1 MIIIVTIVV
10 SITDAVVFW
19 KVKQHPERIAV
30 GFVILVILVTLIPIY
45 INFWYHSLITR
56 MLIIVTI
63 VVSIT
68 DAIVFWKVKQ
78 HPERITVG
86 FVILVILVTLIPIYI
101 NFWYHSLK
109 R

>member
-1 MIIIVTIVV
+1 MSLFTRLIIIVT
-10 SITDAVVFW
+10 
-19 KVKQHPERIAV
+19 
-30 GFVILVILVTLIPIY
+30 L
-45 INFWYHSLITR
+45 
-56 MLIIVTI
+56 

-78 HPERITVG
+78 HPERITVE

-101 NFWYHSLK
+101 NFWFHWK